1 MRFPDFHGFC
11 SLSRLRVPEVDF
23 NDVSAIKTLKGV
35 YRVRPFDP
43 VSLEVKV
50 ARARLNF
57 FVRLVPLTERE

>member
-1 MRFPDFHGFC
+1 MRFPDFRGFC

-23 NDVSAIKTLKGV
+23 NDIPAIETFNIV
-35 YRVRPFDP
+35 YEIRPFDP
-43 VSLEVKV
+43 ASLEVKV